1 MSSHGDHSTVH
12 SSEDIVNKLE
22 SVTRKEKSAFM
33 EDSQITSVG
42 ISSTS
47 RSLVASSEAIRRKPA
62 KPKRTVCTFHCDIIG
77 DQFWTEHSEICGT
90 SMD

>member
-1 MSSHGDHSTVH
+1 MCSSGESTQ
-12 SSEDIVNKLE
+12 EDTVNKLE
-22 SVTRKEKSAFM
+22 CVTRKEKGASM
-33 EDSQITSVG
+33 EEGQVISGG

-47 RSLVASSEAIRRKPA
+47 GSQVASNDSIRRKSA

-77 DQFWTEHSEICGT
+77 DQFWTEHPEICGC